1 MKLASVEGLRQ
12 SNSAE
17 TGSDSRAVSASE
29 AMLPALSAEGG
40 KSSRTFNW
48 LAGSLPEKLSNGS
61 GDIRLEIPANLEAK
75 IGRASCRERV

>member
-29 AMLPALSAEGG
+29 AMLPVPSVEGG

-48 LAGSLPEKLSNGS
+48 SVGSLPEKISNGS
-61 GDIRLEIPANLEAK
+61 GDVRLEIPVNLEA
-75 IGRASCRERV
+75 R

>member
-29 AMLPALSAEGG
+29 AMLPALSDEGG
-40 KSSRTFNW
+40 NSSRTFNW
-48 LAGSLPEKLSNGS
+48 LVGSLPVKLSS
-61 GDIRLEIPANLEAK
+61 RSDDVRLEIPANLET
-75 IGRASCRERV
+75 R